1 MVYQIETVKLNPLQL
16 VLVGTVLESTC
27 FIFQIPTGVLADV
40 YSRRLAVVIGY
51 TLTGLGFLLEGL
63 IPTYWAVLVGMVL
76 WGIGAT
82 LVSGA
87 EEAWCTDEV
96 GEQHVGTAFVRATQI
111 GQVAGL
117 LAIPVGI
124 WLACYHLNLPIVS
137 GASLIV
143 LLGVFL
149 FFCMPE
155 EHFQP
160 TPREERSSWR
170 ALGKTVLAGWQ
181 AIKRNRM
188 LWMVLGVIVFAA
200 MSSEGFDRLQTDHFI
215 QDFHFPAIGN
225 FQPLIWFGIINAGA
239 SILTLIATTI
249 IRRHVDMQNSQLII
263 KVMLGCN
270 LLLIFGIAAFALAGN
285 FYLAPGAFW
294 LACIGRRAANPL
306 QDTWIARNS
315 EPRTRATVFSMLGQ
329 VDAVGQIAS
338 GPAIGYIGTI
348 ASLRAALLVTSAV
361 LSPCV
366 IFFVGALRLS
376 KQTPTYDNTKEE
388 IVEEVPYA
396 LP

>member
-1 MVYQIETVKLNPLQL
+1 
-16 VLVGTVLESTC
+16 
-27 FIFQIPTGVLADV
+27 
-40 YSRRLAVVIGY
+40 
-51 TLTGLGFLLEGL
+51 
-63 IPTYWAVLVGMVL
+63 
-76 WGIGAT
+76 
-82 LVSGA
+82 
-87 EEAWCTDEV
+87 
-96 GEQHVGTAFVRATQI
+96 
-111 GQVAGL
+111 
-117 LAIPVGI
+117 
-124 WLACYHLNLPIVS
+124 
-137 GASLIV
+137 
-143 LLGVFL
+143 
-149 FFCMPE
+149 
-155 EHFQP
+155 
-160 TPREERSSWR
+160 
-170 ALGKTVLAGWQ
+170 
-181 AIKRNRM
+181 
-188 LWMVLGVIVFAA
+188 
-200 MSSEGFDRLQTDHFI
+200 
-215 QDFHFPAIGN
+215 
-225 FQPLIWFGIINAGA
+225 
-239 SILTLIATTI
+239 
-249 IRRHVDMQNSQLII
+249 
-263 KVMLGCN
+263 MLGCN